1 MIKKRHYV
9 PVTSVIKCSLLP
21 VNQAWETQDW
31 GNPEILNRLIR
42 QSQDICDL
50 WTFTS
55 TNNSIHKLASES
67 QESTAFKT
75 EHSGLKASSKY
86 EQCYAQLTNDS
97 GYDVSLQ
104 KTFLTSKQRVS
115 ESWQAYRKRLCRHFL
130 SGWQK
135 TCWRTTD
142 CMTLPKQHPVYPNFL
157 EFLLE
162 SSSAGVISVI
172 KMPKLVRPTV
182 HISCVSCYWVNGA
195 LTKSVC
201 SKPGTCCSAEPP
213 SRLHWHIG

>member
-21 VNQAWETQDW
+21 VNQAWETKDW

-75 EHSGLKASSKY
+75 EYSGLKASSKY

-104 KTFLTSKQRVS
+104 KTFLTSKQS
-115 ESWQAYRKRLCRHFL
+115 IWILA
-130 SGWQK
+130 GIQK
-135 TCWRTTD
+135 K
-142 CMTLPKQHPVYPNFL
+142 TLQT
-157 EFLLE
+157 LLE
-162 SSSAGVISVI
+162 W
-172 KMPKLVRPTV
+172 L
-182 HISCVSCYWVNGA
+182 
-195 LTKSVC
+195 
-201 SKPGTCCSAEPP
+201 AENLLKDN
-213 SRLHWHIG
+213 RLHEAPKTSNTQYTQTC